1 MWKHS
6 FIAGALLWLTAPFA
20 LAANHPKVLIIYDME
35 GVSGVIHPD
44 YTRFVK
50 QKEYAIGRK
59 SLTFD
64 VNAAIRGLVAGGA
77 ASIWVQDGHG
87 SGNSNEPD
95 ILVNEMDPH
104 AKIDFRPTP
113 YNPYTTGIDGSI
125 DAIACVGMHAR
136 ARTEGYEAHTVN
148 LEISLEVNNV
158 DFTETHI
165 VALSAARFGIPVIMV
180 SGDNVLREQLRSDF
194 PDLEYAVVKTAHGRG
209 SAEPFSLNEVN
220 ERIETAARRGMQ
232 KFLDGKF
239 RPYYLSPPYNFEVGY
254 RNSEEAAQAARD
266 PMVERA
272 TETSIRYTNTSFVD
286 GYRIGSR
293 LFQAGN
299 DRLAVLQRLLNQTPE
314 GRKLIEEWQESFW
327 QRFVDD
333 TTAPDWSKAPAG
345 AGPRSNANRQYFG
358 DQ

>member
-1 MWKHS
+1 MRKYVG
-6 FIAGALLWLTAPFA
+6 ATAALLCFAATVA

-59 SLTFD
+59 SLTSD

-95 ILVNEMDPH
+95 ILVSEMDPH
-104 AKIDFRPTP
+104 AKMDFRPAQ

-125 DAIACVGMHAR
+125 DAIVCVGMHAR
-136 ARTEGYEAHTVN
+136 ARTEGFEAHTVN
-148 LEISLEVNNV
+148 IEISLKVNNV

-165 VALSAARFGIPVIMV
+165 VALSAARWGIPVIMV
-180 SGDNVLREQLRSDF
+180 SGDNVLGGQLRPDF

-209 SAEPFSLNEVN
+209 SAEPFPVAEVN
-220 ERIETAARRGMQ
+220 KRIEDAARKGMQ

-254 RNSEEAAQAARD
+254 RNSEQAAQAARD

-272 TETSIRYTNTSFVD
+272 SETSVRYSNSSFVD

-299 DRLAVLQRLLNQTPE
+299 DRLAVLQRMLSEDPQ
-314 GRKLIEEWQESFW
+314 GRKLLEQWQESFW
-327 QRFVDD
+327 ERFVDD
-333 TTAPDWSKAPAG
+333 TKAPEWSKAPP
-345 AGPRSNANRQYFG
+345 PRARNTNRQYYG

>member
-1 MWKHS
+1 VWKQS
-6 FIAGALLWLTAPFA
+6 FIAGAVLCLAAPFA

-35 GVSGVIHPD
+35 GVSRVIHPD

-50 QKEYAIGRK
+50 EKEYVIGRK
-59 SLTFD
+59 SLTSD

-77 ASIWVQDGHG
+77 SSIWVQDGHS
-87 SGNSNEPD
+87 SGNNEPD
-95 ILVNEMDPH
+95 VLVNEMDPH
-104 AKIDFRPTP
+104 AKMDFRPTQ
-113 YNPYTTGIDGSI
+113 YNPYTTGIDASI

-136 ARTEGYEAHTVN
+136 ARTDGYEAHTVN
-148 LEISLEVNNV
+148 LEISLKVNNV
-158 DFTETHI
+158 DFSETHI

-180 SGDNVLREQLRSDF
+180 SGDNVLREQLRPDF

-209 SAEPFSLNEVN
+209 SAEPFPLNEVN
-220 ERIETAARRGMQ
+220 ERIETAARTGME

-239 RPYYLSPPYNFEVGY
+239 RPYYLSPPYTFEVGY
-254 RNSEEAAQAARD
+254 RNSEQAAQAARD

-272 TETSIRYTNTSFVD
+272 SDTSVRYTNSSFVD
-286 GYRIGSR
+286 GYRMGSR

-314 GRKLIEEWQESFW
+314 GRKLLEEWQESFW
-327 QRFVDD
+327 QRFLDD
-333 TTAPDWSKAPAG
+333 PKAPDWSKAPSG
-345 AGPRSNANRQYFG
+345 GGGRGRNPNRQYFG

>member
-1 MWKHS
+1 MRKYVLATTS
-6 FIAGALLWLTAPFA
+6 LWCVAATVAP
-20 LAANHPKVLIIYDME
+20 AANHPKVLIIYDME
-35 GVSGVIHPD
+35 GVSGVVHPD

-50 QKEYAIGRK
+50 QKEYAIGRQ
-59 SLTFD
+59 SLTSD

-95 ILVNEMDPH
+95 ILVSEMDPH
-104 AKIDFRPTP
+104 AKMDFRPTQ

-125 DAIACVGMHAR
+125 DAIVCVGMHAR
-136 ARTEGYEAHTVN
+136 ARTEGFEAHTVN
-148 LEISLEVNNV
+148 LEISLKVNNV

-165 VALSAARFGIPVIMV
+165 VALSAARWGIPVIMV
-180 SGDNVLREQLRSDF
+180 SGDNVLGGQLHPDF
-194 PDLEYAVVKTAHGRG
+194 PDLEYAVVKTAHGHG
-209 SAEPFSLNEVN
+209 SAEPFPVTEVN
-220 ERIETAARRGMQ
+220 KRIEDSARKGMQ

-254 RNSEEAAQAARD
+254 RNSEQAAQAARD

-272 TETSIRYTNTSFVD
+272 SETSVRYTNSSFVD
-286 GYRIGSR
+286 GYRTGSR

-299 DRLAVLQRLLNQTPE
+299 DRLAVLQRLLSQDPE
-314 GRKLIEEWQESFW
+314 GRKLLEQWQESFW
-327 QRFVDD
+327 ERFVDEAK
-333 TTAPDWSKAPAG
+333 APEWSKAPPA
-345 AGPRSNANRQYFG
+345 RTRNRDRQYYG